1 VLKLQ
6 LRPVGEDG
14 DAESVTVSEKPF
26 TAFIVMVEAPL
37 LPALIAEGETN
48 DADIPKSATMTVI

>member
-14 DAESVTVSEKPF
+14 DAESVTVSENPF

-48 DADIPKSATMTVI
+48 DADIPNSATLTVI